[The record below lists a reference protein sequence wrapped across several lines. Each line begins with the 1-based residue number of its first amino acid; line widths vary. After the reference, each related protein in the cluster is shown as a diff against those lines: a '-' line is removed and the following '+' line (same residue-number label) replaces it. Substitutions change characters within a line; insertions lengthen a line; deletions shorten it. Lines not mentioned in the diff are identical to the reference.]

1 MIQWGKVVWFG
12 TRFHCVDQADLNRM
26 ILFLSFPNAGIT
38 GVSHQSASV
47 FTCLFLNLC
56 YHHGHSVGLRPFS
69 QLVEKLSFYKWYPLI
84 ID

>member
-12 TRFHCVDQADLNRM
+12 TRFHCVDLADLNLM

-38 GVSHQSASV
+38 GVSRQSAFV
-47 FTCLFLNLC
+47 FTCLFLNLY

-69 QLVEKLSFYKWYPLI
+69 QLVEKLNFYKWYPLI

>member
-12 TRFHCVDQADLNRM
+12 TRFHSVDQADLNLM
-26 ILFLSFPNAGIT
+26 ILFLSFSNAGIT

-47 FTCLFLNLC
+47 FTCLSLNLC
-56 YHHGHSVGLRPFS
+56 YHHGHSVGLGPFS

-84 ID
+84 IG